1 MPTRMHIS
9 HGSERKFIV
18 LALEQSSN
26 TTVIAGGPPT
36 FSTYLTALYFTM
48 TCMTSIGF
56 GNVAAETDNEKLF
69 TLFMMIISSL
79 LYAAIFGHVTTII
92 HNMTLATAK
101 YHETLNSVK
110 EFMMLNEVPRTLT
123 ERVLDY
129 VVSKWAN
136 TKGVDQEKVLSVC
149 PKDMRADICVHLNR
163 RVFN

>member
-56 GNVAAETDNEKLF
+56 GNVAAETDNEKTF
-69 TLFMMIISSL
+69 CCCMMITSSL

-92 HNMTLATAK
+92 HNAT
-101 YHETLNSVK
+101 
-110 EFMMLNEVPRTLT
+110 EVYLL
-123 ERVLDY
+123 LDHP
-129 VVSKWAN
+129 
-136 TKGVDQEKVLSVC
+136 QQ
-149 PKDMRADICVHLNR
+149 I
-163 RVFN
+163 